1 MEPRIFRPP
10 VIAVWLV
17 GFFIPNQQRETIQGD
32 LVEEFSTLASASGV
46 AAARRWYWRQSI
58 STVAHLVGNGFCAAP
73 WLIAGAVFGGCLAL
87 WFGLELA
94 DRAVEAPLF
103 VYAVHLNHAKDH
115 AHALGTFWIP
125 WIAWAI
131 QTARFLL
138 VMFVGCLVALAVKGR
153 EMLTAMA
160 LSLVCAAMSGL
171 VYPEW
176 TISHNAELALPVRVF
191 QLVAS
196 IAILLGAAI
205 VRETRFILARRHSR
219 VSTP

>member
-1 MEPRIFRPP
+1 
-10 VIAVWLV
+10 
-17 GFFIPNQQRETIQGD
+17 
-32 LVEEFSTLASASGV
+32 
-46 AAARRWYWRQSI
+46 
-58 STVAHLVGNGFCAAP
+58 
-73 WLIAGAVFGGCLAL
+73 L

-103 VYAVHLNHAKDH
+103 VYVVRLNHTKDH
-115 AHALGTFWIP
+115 AYALGTFWIP
-125 WIAWAI
+125 WAI

-138 VMFVGCLVALAVKGR
+138 VMFVGCLIALAVKGR

-176 TISHNAELALPVRVF
+176 TINHNPELALPVRVF

-205 VRETRFILARRHSR
+205 VRETRFILARRHPR